1 MSRVYNF
8 SAGPSS
14 LPLKVLEKGGKVLVT
29 AAGKVTLGNDV
40 KQHYLPVFWNTSWF
54 KMRPPH
60 TTGAYIESSHPLFR
74 HGFPTDSWSNL
85 NWWELLNK
93 AQVMNLMEL
102 PADYQ
107 SPVQPIDTW
116 HVSRKLGMIVEARV
130 LNGTLLM
137 TTMDISRDLSRRIV
151 ARQMRHAILSYM
163 QSDEFSPSLRL
174 SPETITHFFTKT
186 APKVDMFTNESPDE
200 LKPALK

>member
-1 MSRVYNF
+1 
-8 SAGPSS
+8 
-14 LPLKVLEKGGKVLVT
+14 
-29 AAGKVTLGNDV
+29 
-40 KQHYLPVFWNTSWF
+40 
-54 KMRPPH
+54 
-60 TTGAYIESSHPLFR
+60 
-74 HGFPTDSWSNL
+74 
-85 NWWELLNK
+85 
-93 AQVMNLMEL
+93 MEL

-137 TTMDISRDLSRRIV
+137 TTMDISHDLSRRIV

-163 QSDEFSPSLRL
+163 QSDEFSPSLCL